1 MYPNVEAYK
10 QIMHKHV
17 FTNIFKKKN
26 QLKLKPIGNN
36 DFLSGDN

>member
-1 MYPNVEAYK
+1 MHPNVEAYK

-17 FTNIFKKKN
+17 FTNIFKKT

-36 DFLSGDN
+36 DFLSGGN